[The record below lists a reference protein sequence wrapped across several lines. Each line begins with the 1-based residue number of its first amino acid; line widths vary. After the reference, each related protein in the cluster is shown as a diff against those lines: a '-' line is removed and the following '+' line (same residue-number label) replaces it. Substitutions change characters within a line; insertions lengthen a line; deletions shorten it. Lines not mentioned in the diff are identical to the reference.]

1 MNAGPSGSTRH
12 MANTG
17 LRRLLRLV
25 ARPVRRTG
33 RRSGP
38 VLQAYRGFG
47 HDDEIFLMGR
57 VVRQMGLGIGL
68 RLGGLAHDIVDI
80 LRRFLRRGIGGA
92 LVEARFGG
100 AVERVTAD
108 SLGYFRLHMRIQ
120 DRPHGRDGWHAVE
133 LALIEPKCDAHARGW
148 VYIPPNTCR
157 FVVISDI
164 DDTVMFTGVANK
176 LKMLWRLFVSKAES
190 RLAFPGAG
198 ALYRALYGGVSGFEH
213 NPMLYVSRGPW
224 SIYEVLET
232 FFNLH
237 CIPVGPILFL
247 REWGVTLQHPL
258 PKKGKNHKRDMIDRM
273 LSLYDDMPFVLIGD
287 SGQHDPEIYAR
298 IVKEHRSR
306 VLAVYIRNISRDP
319 ERIAA
324 IEALAKEV
332 ADAGS
337 SLVLA
342 ADSHAMAEHAAD
354 LGLIPRHAL
363 AAIEDEQRAAGE
375 EIPHGRL
382 QRLEGETAP
391 ETHEAVEQGRL
402 EDMLTGT
409 AENEPPESV
418 AVDSG
423 RRA

>member
-1 MNAGPSGSTRH
+1 MNAGPSGSTH
-12 MANTG
+12 AIANSG
-17 LRRLLRLV
+17 VRRMLRLL

-38 VLQAYRGFG
+38 VLQPYRGYG

-57 VVRQMGLGIGL
+57 VVRQMGLGTGF
-68 RLGGLAHDIVDI
+68 RPGGLAHDIIDI

-92 LVEARFGG
+92 VIEARFGS
-100 AVERVTAD
+100 AVERVSAD
-108 SLGYFRLHMRIQ
+108 SLGYFRLHMRVA
-120 DRPHGRDGWHAVE
+120 DRPHCRDGWHAVE
-133 LALIEPKCDAHARGW
+133 LALIEPRCDARARGW

-198 ALYRALYGGVSGFEH
+198 ALYRAFYAGVSGSEH

-237 CIPVGPILFL
+237 RIPVGPILFL

-258 PKKGKNHKRDMIDRM
+258 PKRGKDHKRDLIDQM
-273 LSLYDDMPFVLIGD
+273 LSLYDDLPFVLIGD

-306 VLAVYIRNISRDP
+306 VLAVYIRNISRDA

-324 IEALAKEV
+324 IEALADEV
-332 ADAGS
+332 ANAGS

-342 ADSHAMAEHAAD
+342 ADSHAMAEHAVG
-354 LGLIPRHAL
+354 LGLIPRDAL
-363 AAIEDEQRAAGE
+363 AAIEDEQRRAGE
-375 EIPHGRL
+375 EAPHARL
-382 QRLEGETAP
+382 RTLEGATAS

-402 EDMLTGT
+402 KDMLTET
-409 AENEPPESV
+409 AEDEPPENV
-418 AVDSG
+418 AIDSG
-423 RRA
+423 RR